1 MGQLPLSHVRQHL
14 SSFPTP
20 RMEDRIIT
28 QVEDIQRPKNADG
41 VTVFPAK
48 GDPHPDSRFPN
59 HRFAHAEKASDD
71 GQKYFFHYI
80 AEREEQDTYNWEFTE
95 ADIGGTKFNAV
106 TRDYLVLREDFSP
119 LVSMGS
125 LMPNTPT
132 DVFSGSYVLAERKQ
146 IRANDPI
153 VDSLFVIDRRVYV
166 VRSTMSEVRYDEA
179 TGRGDVDT
187 TDLYYSGESLGGT
200 TVNALFDDPTHSYW
214 GLQTDGTI
222 RSGQQLSTYWFAV
235 KTASVIPPDAVNGSS
250 NSALKRIVERVTPS
264 DTDIIFMET
273 GAMPTSVPAIGSAH
287 YASPYSATH
296 KLSYIEPAD
305 KSGLLYNFYYVATR
319 ASEDEYN
326 WEFTKADIGGNKFD
340 AVKRTYVT
348 LRSAFD
354 PATPAAG
361 AAMANVPSSKF
372 PSATSYVLASR
383 EQVRTNE
390 RRIDNLFV
398 IDVRV
403 YVLRTLQRQIDY
415 DERFGDALLTEQV
428 LYYATESVGTTGL
441 TAAQLFAAPTN
452 AYWGLQSSGIMREGR
467 QLSSHWYAISSRA
480 VVPSSLTGE
489 TGGRTYYT
497 TVDYSW
503 PAVLGSIE
511 IDAWNRKDGGSED
524 YVRPV
529 FTREAYRGPCSATV
543 IESFSKDSPT
553 NLLVD
558 SLQPLP
564 INISTPMF
572 SISIGPTLHV
582 GDTLTISTGTGHPI
596 YEYTGGD
603 FIIDATNETDW
614 PPTLVIE
621 DSVSPFRGGYLR
633 RTVTIDSPA

>member
-1 MGQLPLSHVRQHL
+1 MTLPLSPIRQHL
-14 SSFPTP
+14 AAFPTP
-20 RMEDRIIT
+20 RMDDRIVT
-28 QVEDIQRPKNADG
+28 QLVDVQRSKNTDG

-48 GDPHPDSRFPN
+48 GDPHPDSAFPN
-59 HRFAHAEKASDD
+59 HRFAHAEKATDD

-80 AEREEQDTYNWEFTE
+80 AEREEQDEYNWEFTE

-106 TRDYLVLREDFSP
+106 TRDYLVLREDFTP
-119 LVSMGS
+119 LVSMGTI
-125 LMPNTPT
+125 MPNTPT
-132 DVFSGSYVLAERKQ
+132 DVFSGTYILAERKQ
-146 IRANDPI
+146 VRSNDPVI
-153 VDSLFVIDRRVYV
+153 DSLFVIDRRVFV
-166 VRSTMSEVRYDEA
+166 VRSTLSEARYDEA
-179 TGRGDVDT
+179 TGRGDADT

-200 TVNALFDDPTHSYW
+200 TVDALFNSPTNSFW
-214 GLQTDGTI
+214 GLQTDGAF

-235 KTASVIPPDAVNGSS
+235 KTASVIPPGAANGSS
-250 NSALKRIVERVTPS
+250 NAAKKRVFERVTPS
-264 DTDIIFMET
+264 DSDLIFMET
-273 GAMPTSVPAIGSAH
+273 GAMPTVVPTIGSAH
-287 YASPYSATH
+287 YASPYSSTH

-326 WEFTKADIGGNKFD
+326 WEFTKADIGGEKFD

-361 AAMANVPSSKF
+361 GAMANVPASKF

-403 YVLRTLQRQIDY
+403 YVLRTTQRQIDY
-415 DERFGDALLTEQV
+415 DEKFGDALLSTQTLHYSTE
-428 LYYATESVGTTGL
+428 LVGTTGL
-441 TAAQLFAAPTN
+441 TATQLFAAPTN
-452 AYWGLQSSGIMREGR
+452 AYWGLQEGGTMREGR
-467 QLSSHWYAISSRA
+467 QLSSHWYAISERM
-480 VVPSSLTGE
+480 VVPADVAGA
-489 TGGRTYYT
+489 GRTYYT

-511 IDAWNRKDGGSED
+511 LDQWDRKDGGYEI

-529 FTREAYRGPCSATV
+529 FSREAYRGPCNATV
-543 IESFSKDSPT
+543 IESFSLVAPT
-553 NLLVD
+553 GLSVD

-582 GDTLTISTGTGHPI
+582 SDSLAISTGTSHPV
-596 YEYTGGD
+596 YEYTAGD
-603 FIIDATNETDW
+603 FPIDATSPTDW
-614 PPTLVIE
+614 PGTLTID

-633 RTVTIDSPA
+633 RTITINSPA